1 MASPKESRLVLFS
14 FVLLSITARILV
26 NNGHSNMPASNLHLW
41 RKLGMP
47 TRDPTASVVVGLCSY
62 TRGYEL
68 NLSLHASLRRVCSPD
83 ATTTKNCAM
92 YMLLLCGDVEP
103 NPGPCKLHMPA
114 PLGGK
119 QRDDHLC
126 GYCDLRVDW
135 SDLAVCCDNCDI
147 WYHRPCHGMTTE
159 EFGNVHDVHWTCF
172 KCNSSNSDNNTFH
185 SFELDSNSY
194 YLHDTSDSPSSVPS
208 PSSFRPSYHSSPV
221 VVSPDTG
228 NNAPRDG
235 IEHDSSHFTD
245 CSQDSVTAGILPPK
259 SNNWRTLV
267 VNADGIIG
275 KVAQFAN
282 LVSYT
287 KPDAILMCETK
298 LGSHHHSA
306 EFMPPGYSPPVRR
319 DRASGAGGVLI
330 AIRDCY
336 TAVEVEQP
344 SEIKAEISW
353 TKVSLRNK
361 KSLYLGSYYRT
372 PSGKHSEQ
380 LDELEKSIK
389 HIRNLTKNNPGSTI
403 ILGGDFNLGDV
414 DWETESIPKNSRE
427 RVPGERLISI
437 FNNNRVSQMQREP
450 TRFGRLLD
458 LFVTSKPSLVKTMS
472 TLPGIAYDH
481 DVIVADCDIIPAYT
495 KKAPRKIYIFSKAN
509 WDNIRELFGAFARE
523 LTTNIN
529 QHTVEENW
537 SALKN
542 KIHDLI
548 SSHVPSKTTS
558 KRQHLPWMNGELK
571 RKTRRKHRMY
581 KKAKKSKN
589 PKHLE
594 RFRQVKKET
603 ARDLKRARSQYINN
617 SIKEG
622 LDEGS
627 QKPFWKYI
635 KAQRQDFIGVPPL
648 KHQGKL
654 FSDAKDKAFILLQ
667 EFKSVFVS
675 EVLNYVPWMGPSHP
689 PISDLTVHPDGVRKL
704 LNAVKPHKASG
715 PDGIPNRVLKELAG
729 ELAPLLAALFN
740 QSLQHGSVPEDWT
753 IRPW

>member
-1 MASPKESRLVLFS
+1 M
-14 FVLLSITARILV
+14 
-26 NNGHSNMPASNLHLW
+26 
-41 RKLGMP
+41 
-47 TRDPTASVVVGLCSY
+47 TRTASGFPPDRYQSR
-62 TRGYEL
+62 T
-68 NLSLHASLRRVCSPD
+68 SSSVCSS
-83 ATTTKNCAM
+83 ASQR
-92 YMLLLCGDVEP
+92 
-103 NPGPCKLHMPA
+103 GPC
-114 PLGGK
+114 
-119 QRDDHLC
+119 
-126 GYCDLRVDW
+126 
-135 SDLAVCCDNCDI
+135 
-147 WYHRPCHGMTTE
+147 
-159 EFGNVHDVHWTCF
+159 
-172 KCNSSNSDNNTFH
+172 
-185 SFELDSNSY
+185 
-194 YLHDTSDSPSSVPS
+194 
-208 PSSFRPSYHSSPV
+208 YHSSPV

-235 IEHDSSHFTD
+235 TEPDSSHSTD
-245 CSQDSVTAGILPPK
+245 CSQDSVTAGLLPPK
-259 SNNWRTLV
+259 SHNWRTLV

-427 RVPGERLISI
+427 RVP
-437 FNNNRVSQMQREP
+437 N
-450 TRFGRLLD
+450 
-458 LFVTSKPSLVKTMS
+458 
-472 TLPGIAYDH
+472 
-481 DVIVADCDIIPAYT
+481 CDIIPAYT

-689 PISDLTVHPDGVRKL
+689 PISDLTVHPAGVRKL

-753 IRPW
+753 KAMVTPVFKKGGVHDPGNYRPVSLTCVISKLMEHVLCKHILNHLDKHHLLTDFQHGFRKAHSCETQLLLTVDDLASAYDKKVQVDMGILDFSRAFDTVPHERLLSKLAHYGIKGPILRWISAFLQDRSMWVVADGECSPSTRVLSGVPQGTVLGPILFLVFINDLPSCLTPGTTARLFADLPWLSEYSASRMILKAAERSPVATSVPRTMPGAKARSWILEDCPTLPSNVR